1 MLTFRNQNQNQKPK
15 IRNRTSETMR
25 MSTPASGTDARA
37 ERMRVSGSY
46 HDEFQQNSRSFHPYA
61 SSQRA
66 TPSSSST
73 TPNPWASSV
82 SQPNAFWPPSHSHR
96 LASGRPRCISDTPVP
111 TESLIVPPPLPRP
124 QSIPLPSLSAVEV
137 EINPI
142 LATGI
147 EYNIRAPTSFAECP
161 PRRHSSRGRDAWR
174 YEAAVRPPVASLTIF
189 LDFDPHR
196 PIVVFPA
203 NRYDAVIAVSHV
215 LDAVNWR
222 VSMIAEELRVA
233 YNAGYAV
240 QPLRRE
246 VWWVGLVPSSGE
258 RDVWVLRTM

>member
-1 MLTFRNQNQNQKPK
+1 
-15 IRNRTSETMR
+15 MR
-25 MSTPASGTDARA
+25 L
-37 ERMRVSGSY
+37 SGSY
-46 HDEFQQNSRSFHPYA
+46 YDENSRSFHPYS

-66 TPSSSST
+66 TSSSSST
-73 TPNPWASSV
+73 P
-82 SQPNAFWPPSHSHR
+82 
-96 LASGRPRCISDTPVP
+96 IP
-111 TESLIVPPPLPRP
+111 TESLIVPPRLPRSQP
-124 QSIPLPSLSAVEV
+124 IPLPPLSAVEV

-142 LATGI
+142 LVTGI

-174 YEAAVRPPVASLTIF
+174 YEAAVHPPVASLTIF

-203 NRYDAVIAVSHV
+203 NRYNAVIAVSHV
-215 LDAVNWR
+215 LDAVNRR
-222 VSMIAEELRVA
+222 VSMVAQELREA

-240 QPLRRE
+240 QLLRRE
-246 VWWVGLVPSSGE
+246 VWWVGLVPSLRE

>member
-1 MLTFRNQNQNQKPK
+1 
-15 IRNRTSETMR
+15 

-37 ERMRVSGSY
+37 EQMRVSGSY
-46 HDEFQQNSRSFHPYA
+46 CDDFQQNSRSFHPYS

-66 TPSSSST
+66 TPSSST
-73 TPNPWASSV
+73 NPNPWASSIP
-82 SQPNAFWPPSHSHR
+82 QPNAFRPPSHTHR
-96 LASGRPRCISDTPVP
+96 LAFGRPRCSSDTPVP
-111 TESLIVPPPLPRP
+111 TESLIVPPPLPRSR
-124 QSIPLPSLSAVEV
+124 SIPLPPLSAIEA

-142 LATGI
+142 LVTGI

-161 PRRHSSRGRDAWR
+161 SRRHSSRGRDAWR
-174 YEAAVRPPVASLTIF
+174 YEAAAHPPVASLTIF

-203 NRYDAVIAVSHV
+203 NRHDAVITVSHV
-215 LDAVNWR
+215 LDAVNQR
-222 VSMIAEELRVA
+222 VSMVAEELREA

-240 QPLRRE
+240 QLLRRE
-246 VWWVGLVPSSGE
+246 VWWVGLMPSSGE